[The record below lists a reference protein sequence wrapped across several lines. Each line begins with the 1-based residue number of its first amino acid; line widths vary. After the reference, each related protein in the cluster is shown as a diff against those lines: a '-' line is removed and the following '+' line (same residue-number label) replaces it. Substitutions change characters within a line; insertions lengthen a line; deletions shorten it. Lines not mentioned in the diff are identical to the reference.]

1 VVADEVRKLSER
13 TAQATGEIGGTIH
26 RVETRVTQ
34 MAADM
39 AQGEES
45 IQETLASAHEAL
57 EAIDAIERTM
67 DDIGEQARAIRDG
80 VHEQAGVNRQI
91 AQEVAKSPAPP
102 RR

>member
-1 VVADEVRKLSER
+1 
-13 TAQATGEIGGTIH
+13 
-26 RVETRVTQ
+26 
-34 MAADM
+34 M

-91 AQEVAKSPAPP
+91 AQEVAKVAGTAETLAELA
-102 RR
+102 RQGRDAAGELDRLTQTLAALLQRFRA